1 MESCHCGNVGTL
13 QNFPKII
20 TGRRV
25 LSIASGAQH
34 SVALVQKLKRASLHR
49 QSTSAQSQGSMGTES
64 LDDQSRSDS
73 PVVGMTQ
80 QHRYSDLHN

>member
-1 MESCHCGNVGTL
+1 MAPEIGSHILYV
-13 QNFPKII
+13 I

-49 QSTSAQSQGSMGTES
+49 QSTSIQSQGSVGTEP

-73 PVVGMTQ
+73 PVVGTTQ
-80 QHRYSDLHN
+80 QHR